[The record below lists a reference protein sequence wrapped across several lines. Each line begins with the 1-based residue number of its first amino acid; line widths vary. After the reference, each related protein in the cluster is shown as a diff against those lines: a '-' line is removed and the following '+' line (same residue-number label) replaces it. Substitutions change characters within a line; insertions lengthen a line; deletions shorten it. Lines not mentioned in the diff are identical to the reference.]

1 MGIPQLTEYI
11 ITDFFSVFCFG
22 IFMKRRYSRGF
33 TAGILALNWGVLVSM
48 EYLRFWLFQQG
59 IATRSTILMGAAAGF
74 LTSVFL
80 SDYRDSRTVFIQ
92 LMSISY
98 CMCGNLAAKL
108 LNFLQVPLLWTV
120 AVEIAIHLTLL
131 YLMVRFLLP
140 PIRILQ
146 EGYRE
151 EWRLFSV
158 VLGMFICC
166 MYLLYACLKRPDARV
181 FHHVV
186 PLFYLLCIYGMV
198 TFALLMLVRIN
209 EEEIEAS
216 RQKIL
221 DAGMEVLKRQV
232 EQVQQIEKKIA
243 EYNHDSRHF
252 NRMIA
257 GMLAEGNYGGVK
269 SAIERIP
276 ALGSFLKTE
285 QYCENLAFDGIL
297 SGYAK
302 LAEERGIG
310 MMIQAS
316 MPELEDGKNWEYA
329 VIFDY
334 LLELAAELS
343 GGVKEPDRR
352 KIHVRIVPAGS
363 RILYEIRNTYA
374 GQISFDRVTQLPVFS
389 NQERRG
395 FGMGSI
401 RLYVERRNGTLK
413 SGVDG
418 DWYYVRMLLPYRL
431 FPEAVYGMAGNP

>member
-11 ITDFFSVFCFG
+11 ISDFFSVFYFG

-33 TAGILALNWGVLVSM
+33 TAGMLALNWGVLVSM

-74 LTSVFL
+74 LISIFL
-80 SDYRDSRTVFIQ
+80 SDYRDSRTVFIL

-108 LNFLQVPLLWTV
+108 LNFLQVPLLWT
-120 AVEIAIHLTLL
+120 AAAEIAVHLALL
-131 YLMVRFLLP
+131 YLMIRFLLH
-140 PIRILQ
+140 PIRNLQ
-146 EGYRE
+146 KRYRK
-151 EWRLFSV
+151 EWRLFSM
-158 VLGMFICC
+158 VLGMFSCC

-186 PLFYLLCIYGMV
+186 PLFYLLCMYVIV
-198 TFALLMLVRIN
+198 TLALLMLVRIN

-216 RQKIL
+216 QQKIL
-221 DAGMEVLKRQV
+221 DAGMEVLKREV

-269 SAIERIP
+269 SAIEKIP
-276 ALGSFLKTE
+276 SFSFFLKGE

-297 SGYAK
+297 SSYAK
-302 LAEERGIG
+302 LAKERGIG
-310 MMIQAS
+310 MMVQAA
-316 MPELEDGKNWEYA
+316 MPELDDGRNWEYA

-352 KIHVRIVPAGS
+352 EIHVRIVPEGS
-363 RILYEIRNTYA
+363 HILYEIRNTFA
-374 GQISFDRVTQLPVFS
+374 GQIPFDRVTQLPVFS

-401 RLYVERRNGTLK
+401 RLYVERRNGTFK
-413 SGVDG
+413 SGIDG
-418 DWYYVRMLLPYRL
+418 DWYYVRMLMPHRL
-431 FPEAVYGMAGNP
+431 FPEEVCCMAGNP